1 MKLTTHLS
9 SSAEDK
15 NEWSYASTPPMR
27 LNGVD
32 RENFT
37 FYQTITVVT
46 RRYKVKFNL
55 EQATKAQRGSKV
67 IALLFLEHRR

>member
-9 SSAEDK
+9 SSADGK
-15 NEWSYASTPPMR
+15 KEWSYASTPLMR

-46 RRYKVKFNL
+46 GRLKVKFTL
-55 EQATKAQRGSKV
+55 DKVTKAHRGSKV
-67 IALLFLEHRR
+67 IALLFLEPRR